1 MKTILTSA
9 LLVGI
14 AAALAANDGVFLHR
28 VGSIEVY
35 TMVETTGAG
44 RPSVLIGGKALID
57 RYLPD
62 GGYKSA
68 TNTFLVRSSAGITI
82 IDTGF
87 GGAIF
92 DRMKDLDVKPEDV
105 TSVLLTHTHGDHT
118 GGLVKNGKALFPRAK
133 LYISR
138 QEYDWANANN
148 ANDKALF
155 AAYDGRLEYFLPG
168 TLDIPKALV
177 PGIGAAAAFG
187 HTPGHSVYLIESSG
201 SRLLVWGDLIHV
213 QDVQFPEPQV
223 AVTYDSDAKA
233 AVEARQAVMAWAA
246 ANKTPIAGHH
256 LVYPAMGY
264 VEKQSQGYKFV
275 PLKE

>member
-1 MKTILTSA
+1 M
-9 LLVGI
+9 
-14 AAALAANDGVFLHR
+14 AAALAANDGVFLYK

-35 TMVETTGAG
+35 TMVETSGAG
-44 RPSVLIGGKALID
+44 RPSVLIGDKALVD
-57 RYLPD
+57 RYLPS

-68 TNTFLVRSSAGITI
+68 TNTFLVRSSSGVTI

-92 DRMKDLDVKPEDV
+92 DRMKDLGVKPEDV

-118 GGLVKNGKALFPRAK
+118 GGLVKNGKASFPLAK

-138 QEYDWANANN
+138 QEYDWANATT
-148 ANDKALF
+148 KALF

-168 TLDIPKALV
+168 TLDVPRAIV

-187 HTPGHSVYLIESSG
+187 HTPGHTVYLIQSGG

-213 QDVQFPEPQV
+213 QDVQFPAPQV

-233 AVEARQAVMAWAA
+233 AVEARQTVMAWAA

-264 VEKQSQGYKFV
+264 VESDGQGYRFV
-275 PLKE
+275 PLK